1 MQFGNFGSILREDK
15 DEVHW
20 VGAGYGESLDLLN
33 RAWLVGVLR
42 GAFEDRFQPWCILK
56 LFIRIGILL
65 NLEGWN
71 GMIGSELSPHLRENW
86 KLLSALLLPFAVDS
100 SQFKVV
106 FILPTLTNKQTIAI
120 FSAAPRSERSLS
132 FSILLVLLLLAIA
145 SM

>member
-1 MQFGNFGSILREDK
+1 MQFGNFGSILRKDK
-15 DEVHW
+15 DEIHW

-56 LFIRIGILL
+56 LFISIGILL
-65 NLEGWN
+65 NLKGWN
-71 GMIGSELSPHLRENW
+71 RMVGSELGPHLGKNW
-86 KLLSALLLPFAVDS
+86 KLLSAPLLPFAIDS

-132 FSILLVLLLLAIA
+132 FNILLVLLLLAIA
-145 SM
+145 SI